1 VGKPSR
7 NETTPTPCK
16 ESETITENPKQKARP
31 MRRDHERNDGNVYA
45 QAVPKILDRINPEK
59 PYAQSVS
66 NRRGRGIEASSI
78 AESRTPLGAGIMS

>member
-1 VGKPSR
+1 M
-7 NETTPTPCK
+7 K
-16 ESETITENPKQKARP
+16 E
-31 MRRDHERNDGNVYA
+31 NDGNVYA

-78 AESRTPLGAGIMS
+78 AESRTP